1 MRADEQ
7 KMPDLPVVKECGKK
21 QGCQNERTVL

>member
-7 KMPDLPVVKECGKK
+7 RKLGLPVVKECGKK